1 MGFLG
6 MLETFLTK
14 GGFTSYFILAAGI
27 SLLFLAW
34 DRLSFL
40 YFRIKPASD
49 TTITSMSQHVLKGDY
64 TTALQ
69 MCNTSPD
76 VPEMEVVK
84 AGLLAVE
91 SGREAMKSSLGAAV
105 VDISRRCE
113 RRMQIISLIASVATL
128 LGLLGTIS
136 GLIKTFAAMADADPS
151 KKAELLGSGIA
162 EAMTATAAGLVVG
175 ITAMVVYT
183 LCVSKIDEVVGQ
195 AKKIGYNFVTLIE
208 QSEREK

>member
-1 MGFLG
+1 MDL
-6 MLETFLTK
+6 LTTFLSE

-27 SLLFLAW
+27 SLIFLAW
-34 DRLSFL
+34 DRLNFL
-40 YFRIKPASD
+40 YFQIKPASES
-49 TTITSMSQHVLKGDY
+49 TINSMGQHVLKRDY

-69 MCNTSPD
+69 MCNTSPN

-136 GLIKTFAAMADADPS
+136 GLIKTFAAIAGEDPS
-151 KKAELLGSGIA
+151 KKAELLGRGIA

-175 ITAMVVYT
+175 IVAMVVYT
-183 LCVSKIDEVVGQ
+183 ICVSKIDDIIGQ
-195 AKKIGYNFVTLIE
+195 SKKIGYNFVTLIE

>member
-1 MGFLG
+1 MDLLSKFLS
-6 MLETFLTK
+6 E
-14 GGFTSYFILAAGI
+14 GGFTSYFILAAGL
-27 SLLFLAW
+27 SLIFLAW

-40 YFRIKPASD
+40 YFKIKPASES
-49 TTITSMSQHVLKGDY
+49 TINSMSQHVLKGDY

-69 MCNTSPD
+69 MCNTSPN

-136 GLIKTFAAMADADPS
+136 GLIKTFAAIAGEDPS
-151 KKAELLGSGIA
+151 KKAELLGRGIA

-183 LCVSKIDEVVGQ
+183 LCVSKIDDIIGQ
-195 AKKIGYNFVTLIE
+195 AKKIGFNFVTLIE